1 MPYAQLGSLIVV
13 FCTFTVLV
21 ILSLL
26 KFTFLEEKKPR
37 GFKLVYPLFTRIRQ
51 RY

>member
-1 MPYAQLGSLIVV
+1 MPLDSLSVC

-26 KFTFLEEKKPR
+26 KFTFLEKIITKP
-37 GFKLVYPLFTRIRQ
+37 GVLNGSTEIVKVT
-51 RY
+51 